1 LEAKENVCGRVALAH
16 RKQYVI
22 WTECGEIEATLSGRL
37 RASQQGLPC
46 VGDWVLLREG
56 GVIVEILPRRT
67 KLSRKE
73 PGNAVREQV
82 LAANIDVLFLVSG
95 LDQDYNL
102 RRIERY
108 LVVARESGARAIV
121 LLNKA
126 DLQIEVEDWIRRTE
140 ERLGSLPVIAM
151 SARTGWGLGRVR
163 AQVQSGETAALIGS
177 SGVGKSTIVNALLDE
192 SRQDTAPVREHD
204 QRGRHTT
211 SRRELFL
218 MPGNWF
224 LIDMP
229 GLREVKPWAGAEQ
242 VDEAFR
248 GVAELAKECRF
259 RDCRHESEPGCAVL
273 GAGLDP
279 DHLQAYRKIRKEQA
293 FLEREANPHRARAER
308 QRWKAIEKAQRKAYK
323 SR

>member
-1 LEAKENVCGRVALAH
+1 MEAKENVCGRVALAH
-16 RKQYVI
+16 REHYVI
-22 WTECGEIEATLSGRL
+22 WTECGEVEATLSGRL

-46 VGDWVLLREG
+46 VGDWVSLRAG

-82 LAANIDVLFLVSG
+82 LAANIDVLFVVSG

-108 LVVARESGARAIV
+108 LVMAKESGARAIV

-126 DLQIEVEDWIRRTE
+126 DLQLDVEDWIRRTE
-140 ERLGSLPVIAM
+140 ERLGSVPVIAV
-151 SARTGWGLGRVR
+151 SALTGGGIERAR
-163 AQVQSGETAALIGS
+163 AQVRPGETAALVGS
-177 SGVGKSTIVNALLDE
+177 SGAGKSTIVNAFLGE
-192 SRQDTAPVREHD
+192 NRQNTAPVREHD

-211 SRRELFL
+211 TRRELFL

-224 LIDMP
+224 LVDTP
-229 GLREVKPWAGAEQ
+229 GLREVRPWAGAGA
-242 VDEAFR
+242 VDETFAEIT
-248 GVAELAKECRF
+248 ELARECRF
-259 RDCRHESEPGCAVL
+259 RDCRHEREPGCAVL
-273 GAGLDP
+273 RAGLTS
-279 DHLQAYRKIRKEQA
+279 DHLQAYRKIRREQD
-293 FLEREANPHRARAER
+293 FLEREANVHLAIAER
-308 QRWKAIEKAQRKAYK
+308 QRWKALEKAQRKAYK